1 MKNSFLSLVAQDLIE
16 HIGWDR
22 LQDCTIVFPMQR
34 AALFMKE
41 HFKTQIVQSH
51 RSTPVVLP
59 KMMTID
65 QLVDQWCP
73 LRQDEEIRS
82 VCKLYNIYK
91 KYVQDPLQMDAF
103 YGWGQQML
111 SDFSNGD
118 MALVNVD
125 GLVCHTAAA
134 QQLEQLNIDDD
145 TRQSLLKILGDDACS
160 DDSVHRYF
168 ENLWSVFPSIYRD
181 FTGAEQTEGVGTRG
195 ARYRWVVEHW
205 DELTGT
211 VQGRTYVFVG
221 FNYLLAA
228 ERCLMEL
235 LQHVATTRFYWDY
248 NPSFQVDKGVY
259 QFIQENI
266 KQFGNAMPTV
276 ADNSVLP
283 TIQAIACQS
292 TETQSRY
299 VHQWLLENHHAGE
312 KTAIVIAD
320 ESVLEQVIYSLPTAG
335 IEQKVNITKGYPLHN
350 TRIYAEVMNYL
361 TAQIKSELPLHQI
374 LLQLMQHLNQTFRPQ
389 SRPDEES
396 WQQVLLAESYY
407 QTQQVIKQMTLL
419 FEQDELLRQSVAT
432 AKVLRNLVRRKLEQV
447 TIPFHGEPITDIQ
460 IIGILETRLLDFD
473 HVLILNV
480 EEGVVPR
487 ITHDKSFIPYD
498 IRQAYHMQTREEEAK
513 IYAYNFFRLLRR
525 PQHVSMLFS
534 DAMTAM
540 EKKTMSR
547 FLMQLLT
554 TTDYQVQRYRIT
566 ESAERGGGQ
575 EMNTCLTALP
585 KLDKLLSP
593 SAISDFIECKREFY
607 LKHIAHLYE
616 PYEPS
621 KMLPMNVFG
630 SLLHAVVEHVYRTLG
645 NTITKEMVHPYA
657 QSADLTEALTQAY
670 AEVNAD
676 SRRHHPEITE
686 DPYRPEQHSAENEII
701 KEMARKV
708 FRVDE
713 QIAPFTLQGLETY
726 LSLPALSVGGKVDR
740 LDIINDNG
748 VQRLRILDYKTGG
761 FDAKKME
768 VNWDTLFSDTNS
780 RYALQTLIYCALV
793 DSNPHDMPIVPELL
807 YPRNT
812 EADRRLQYNGAPLND
827 FADVKADFLSKL
839 ETLVQTILNTTD
851 FAPTDQKTCED
862 SHCYCPFHVLCG
874 RKKKE
879 F

>member
-22 LQDCTIVFPMQR
+22 LQDCVLVFPMQR

-41 HFKTQIVQSH
+41 HFKTQIAQTH
-51 RSTPVVLP
+51 RTAPVVLP

-82 VCKLYNIYK
+82 VCKLYTIYK
-91 KYVQDPLQMDAF
+91 KYVSDPLEMDAF

-125 GLVCHTAAA
+125 GLVQHTAAA
-134 QQLEQLNIDDD
+134 QQLEQLDLDDN
-145 TRQSLLKILGDDACS
+145 TRQSLLRILGDDTCP

-168 ENLWSVFPSIYRD
+168 ENLWNVFPSIYRD
-181 FTGAEQTEGVGTRG
+181 FTASEHAGGVGTRG

-205 DELTGT
+205 NELTDT
-211 VQGRTYVFVG
+211 IQERTYVFVG

-228 ERCLMEL
+228 ERRLMEL
-235 LQHVATTRFYWDY
+235 LKADTATRFYWDY

-266 KQFGNAMPTV
+266 AQFGNAMPTT
-276 ADNSVLP
+276 ADNSAP
-283 TIQAIACQS
+283 ATIQAIACQS
-292 TETQSRY
+292 TEAQSRY
-299 VHQWLLENHHAGE
+299 VHQWLQQHHHAGE

-320 ESVLEQVIYSLPTAG
+320 ESVLEQVIYSLPATDK
-335 IEQKVNITKGYPLHN
+335 EQKVNITKGYPLHN
-350 TRIYAEVMNYL
+350 TRIYAAAMNFL
-361 TAQIKSELPLHQI
+361 TAQIKSELPLHHI
-374 LLQLMQHLNQTFRPQ
+374 LLQLMQYLDQTFRPQ

-407 QTQQVIKQMTLL
+407 QTQQVIKQMMLL

-432 AKVLRNLVRRKLEQV
+432 TKVLRNLVRRKLEQV

-473 HVLILNV
+473 NVLILNV

-487 ITHDKSFIPYD
+487 ITHDRSFIPYD

-554 TTDYQVQRYRIT
+554 TPDYRVQRFRMT
-566 ESAERGGGQ
+566 ESAERGGALDLKT
-575 EMNTCLTALP
+575 ESPTAP
-585 KLDKLLSP
+585 HLDKLLSP

-630 SLLHAVVEHVYRTLG
+630 SLLHAVVEYVYRTLG
-645 NTITKEMVHPYA
+645 NSITKELVHPYT

-676 SRRHHPEITE
+676 FRKYHPEITE
-686 DPYRPEQHSAENEII
+686 EPYRVEQHSAENEII

-713 QIAPFTLQGLETY
+713 QMAPFTLQGLETY
-726 LSLPALSVGGKVDR
+726 LSVPALSVGGKVDR

-748 VQRLRILDYKTGG
+748 VQRLRILDYKTGS
-761 FDAKKME
+761 FDAGKME
-768 VNWDTLFSDTNS
+768 VNWETLFSDPNN

-793 DSNPHDMPIVPELL
+793 DSDKHDMPIVPELL

-812 EADRRLQYNGAPLND
+812 EADRRLHYNDAPLND
-827 FADVKADFLSKL
+827 FADIKAEFLPKL
-839 ETLVQTILNTTD
+839 ETLVQTILTTTD